1 MHQST
6 QQQYGAALPDSGKYE
21 NQPKLSWSNV
31 TCITSIETCRT
42 LAGWN
47 CSWNFQPSGLLCPVI
62 NDVLSELEGQKK
74 KMFHGHCHL
83 QRGSQRGKKKKH
95 ARMTHL
101 YKFAGRKVFGQQSSI
116 ICRLCASPWV
126 SFWPASGNLSSLSPV
141 SLLFLLKQE
150 KKLLNDT
157 RRWSSF

>member
-21 NQPKLSWSNV
+21 NQLKLSWSTV

-62 NDVLSELEGQKK
+62 NDVLSELEGRKK
-74 KMFHGHCHL
+74 KNVPRPLSPPEGVTAR
-83 QRGSQRGKKKKH
+83 QKKKH

-150 KKLLNDT
+150 KKIAEWHSTLVV
-157 RRWSSF
+157 F